1 MEKADTDKNGYID
14 YIEFLKAAMDWRK
27 VLSLENLKAAFRMF
41 DRDRNGRLS
50 SDELKKILMKSEKV
64 DPKFVEQL
72 IK

>member
-64 DPKFVEQL
+64 DPKFVE
-72 IK
+72 